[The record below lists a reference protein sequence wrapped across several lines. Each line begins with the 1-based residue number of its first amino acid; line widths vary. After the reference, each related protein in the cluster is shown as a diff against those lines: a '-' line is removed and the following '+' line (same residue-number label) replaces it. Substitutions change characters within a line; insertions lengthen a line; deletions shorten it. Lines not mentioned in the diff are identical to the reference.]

1 MKVLLCLYLL
11 DKKKFSEQEIDLFKT
26 IENISIPK
34 FPYDGKLLLNRGFK
48 EGKKLEQ
55 FYQKLKKIWLQKD
68 FNLSKD
74 DFEKIIK
81 YNS

>member
-26 IENISIPK
+26 IENITIPK

-48 EGKKLEQ
+48 EGKKIGTILSEAE
-55 FYQKLKKIWLQKD
+55 KIWLQKD